1 MRTEMPMPICADDG
15 AEKDTTE
22 TVNTKILNTN
32 ADTNLRMERVISF
45 PSLWPCVFGPCRLI
59 WRHYVPA
66 IETLNRAACC
76 GRTKA
81 ILKMRKLAA
90 RQEHV
95 GADAGVRPAGPS
107 SADAKSGTWV
117 LGSERHRE
125 SSPSRL

>member
-22 TVNTKILNTN
+22 TVNTKILNTK
-32 ADTNLRMERVISF
+32 ADPNLQRERFISF

-90 RQEHV
+90 RQKHV
-95 GADAGVRPAGPS
+95 GAHAAVRPAGQS
-107 SADAKSGTWV
+107 SADAKSGTWFS
-117 LGSERHRE
+117 GSKADGE
-125 SSPSRL
+125 S